1 MPAPANATVARA
13 AWGTPSHPQW
23 RQLGSRLT
31 DWVDTLTPRRDV
43 LVSVLPHHPGSGQ
56 PAGVFNHRTA
66 RITLDATQA
75 MPGRPDPDRI
85 DLRDERDR
93 ARFPVLTGVLAHEAG
108 HATHTSR
115 RHGLSG
121 AVAEW
126 AALLEEPRMEGR
138 VAAGNPQARRWLQAS
153 ALHLLGQIDP
163 TSTDHAART
172 LVLLG
177 GRVLAGVLDEESLPD
192 LDSVLAPWL
201 TTEQIAV
208 IAEQTDR
215 AVAAADGDTATIT
228 AAAEKI
234 ASLFGD
240 DAESGGPDDGD
251 DDCDDCGA
259 HHGTPGDGPLA
270 AALTAVAVAAA
281 QELRAA
287 AGIVDPSPAA
297 VAARE
302 ARQAHSARAVEDQ
315 RTARQGLHESRR
327 RRPTADDHKHAK
339 VLARSLESAALRAV
353 DVTRTPSSTPPG
365 RLRTSQLVRRQGQIH
380 ARVRPTA
387 TPWENTRRRTVDT
400 PSLVVGV
407 ALDISG
413 SMEPFAAP
421 TAVAAW
427 ALARAVRQV
436 GGKAATVTWNHTS
449 SLLPVTA
456 VSGSVPVPSIG
467 GGSTGLPA
475 AMRVLDREL
484 ALSRDQDARMVVVVT
499 DGDLPNATAVR
510 EEAERL
516 IVAGVRILWL
526 VTEDGGMTPPA
537 GAEVAV
543 IEDPSRI
550 GQLIGAA
557 AVTALRSENRR

>member
-1 MPAPANATVARA
+1 MPATATATATRA
-13 AWGTPSHPQW
+13 AWESPSHPQW

-115 RHGLSG
+115 RYGLSG

-153 ALHLLGQIDP
+153 ALHLLGQVDP

-177 GRVLAGVLDEESLPD
+177 GRVLAGVLEGESLPD
-192 LDSVLAPWL
+192 LDAVLAPWL
-201 TTEQIAV
+201 TAEQIAV

-215 AVAAADGDTATIT
+215 AVAAVDGDTATIT

-240 DAESGGPDDGD
+240 DAAEGEGTDDGD
-251 DDCDDCGA
+251 DDCGA
-259 HHGTPGDGPLA
+259 HHGAPGDGPLA

-281 QELRAA
+281 RGLRAA

-297 VAARE
+297 VAARA
-302 ARQAHSARAVEDQ
+302 ARQAHTAQAVEDQ
-315 RTARQGLHESRR
+315 RAARQGLHESRR

-339 VLARSLESAALRAV
+339 VLTRSLESAALRAV

-421 TAVAAW
+421 AAVAAW

-436 GGKAATVTWNHTS
+436 GGKAATVTWNHTAAM
-449 SLLPVTA
+449 LPVTA

-484 ALSRDQDARMVVVVT
+484 ALSRDQGARMVVVVT
-499 DGDLPNATAVR
+499 DGDLPNDAVVR
-510 EEAERL
+510 EEAEGL
-516 IVAGVRILWL
+516 IAAGVRILWL
-526 VTEDGGMTPPA
+526 VTEDGGMTPPT

>member
-1 MPAPANATVARA
+1 MPATATATTARTAWESPA
-13 AWGTPSHPQW
+13 HPQW

-108 HATHTSR
+108 HATHTTR
-115 RHGLSG
+115 RYGLNG

-177 GRVLAGVLDEESLPD
+177 GRILAGVLDEESLPD
-192 LDSVLAPWL
+192 LDAALAPWL
-201 TTEQIAV
+201 TSEQIAV

-215 AVAAADGDTATIT
+215 AVSAADGDTEAIT
-228 AAAEKI
+228 AAAETI

-240 DAESGGPDDGD
+240 DAESASDGD
-251 DDCDDCGA
+251 GDGEGDCGA
-259 HHGTPGDGPLA
+259 HHGPPGDGPLA
-270 AALTAVAVAAA
+270 AALTAVAVVAAR
-281 QELRAA
+281 ELRAA

-297 VAARE
+297 AAARA
-302 ARQAHSARAVEDQ
+302 ARQAHTARAAEDQ
-315 RTARQGLHESRR
+315 RIARQGLHESRR
-327 RRPTADDHKHAK
+327 RQPTADDHKHAK
-339 VLARSLESAALRAV
+339 ALTRSLESAALRAV
-353 DVTRTPSSTPPG
+353 DVARTPSSTPPG

-387 TPWENTRRRTVDT
+387 TPWENARRRTVDT
-400 PSLVVGV
+400 PSLLVGV

-413 SMEPFAAP
+413 SMEPFAEP

-436 GGKAATVTWNHTS
+436 GGKAATVTWNHTP
-449 SLLPVTA
+449 SLLPVAA
-456 VSGSVPVPSIG
+456 VSGSVPVPAIG
-467 GGSTGLPA
+467 GGSIGLPA
-475 AMRVLDREL
+475 ALRVLDREL
-484 ALSRDQDARMVVVVT
+484 VLGRDQGARMVVVVT
-499 DGDLPNATAVR
+499 DGDLPNPVAVR
-510 EEAERL
+510 EEVERL
-516 IVAGVRILWL
+516 IAAGVRVLWL
-526 VTEDGGMTPPA
+526 VTEAGGMTPPV

-557 AVTALRSENRR
+557 AVTALRSEK

>member
-1 MPAPANATVARA
+1 MPATATAAPAVWDAPT
-13 AWGTPSHPQW
+13 HPQW

-31 DWVDTLTPRRDV
+31 DWVDSLTPRRDV

-66 RITLDATQA
+66 RITLDATHA

-108 HATHTSR
+108 HATHTTR
-115 RHGLSG
+115 RQGLAG
-121 AVAEW
+121 PVAEW
-126 AALLEEPRMEGR
+126 AAVLEEPRMEGR
-138 VAAGNPQARRWLQAS
+138 VASGNPQARRWLQAS

-163 TSTDHAART
+163 ASTDHAART

-177 GRVLAGVLDEESLPD
+177 GRILAGVLDEDSLPD
-192 LDSVLAPWL
+192 LDAVLAPWL
-201 TTEQIAV
+201 TAEQIAV
-208 IAEQTDR
+208 IAEQTAR
-215 AVAAADGDTATIT
+215 AVTAVDGDTATIA

-240 DAESGGPDDGD
+240 DSESDGAEEGD
-251 DDCDDCGA
+251 DDCGV
-259 HHGTPGDGPLA
+259 HHGAAGEGPLA
-270 AALTAVAVAAA
+270 TALTAVAVAASR
-281 QELRAA
+281 ELRAA

-297 VAARE
+297 VAARA
-302 ARQAHSARAVEDQ
+302 ARHARTALAVDDQ
-315 RTARQGLHESRR
+315 RAARQGLHESRR
-327 RRPTADDHKHAK
+327 RRPTADDQKHAK
-339 VLARSLESAALRAV
+339 VLTRSLETAALPAV

-387 TPWENTRRRTVDT
+387 TPWENSRRRTVDT
-400 PSLVVGV
+400 PRLVVGV

-413 SMEPFAAP
+413 SMESFAAP

-436 GGKAATVTWNHTS
+436 GGKAATVTWNHS
-449 SLLPVTA
+449 ASLLPVAAT
-456 VSGSVPVPSIG
+456 SGSVPVPSIC

-475 AMRVLDREL
+475 ALRVLDREL
-484 ALSRDQDARMVVVVT
+484 TLNRAQGARMVVVVT
-499 DGDLPNATAVR
+499 DGDLPNDFAVR
-510 EEAERL
+510 DEAERL
-516 IVAGVRILWL
+516 IAAGVRILWL
-526 VTEDGGMTPPA
+526 VTEDGGMTAPA
-537 GAEVAV
+537 GAEIAL
-543 IEDPSRI
+543 IEDPGRI
-550 GQLIGAA
+550 GELIGIA
-557 AVTALRSENRR
+557 AVAALRAETRR

>member
-1 MPAPANATVARA
+1 MPAPSTATVARA
-13 AWGTPSHPQW
+13 AWESPSHPQW

-177 GRVLAGVLDEESLPD
+177 GRLLAGVLDEESLPD

-201 TTEQIAV
+201 TAEQIAV

-215 AVAAADGDTATIT
+215 AVAAVDGDTATIT

-240 DAESGGPDDGD
+240 DAESGSTDDDGD
-251 DDCDDCGA
+251 DDCGA

-297 VAARE
+297 AAARA
-302 ARQAHSARAVEDQ
+302 ARQAHTAQAVDDQ

-327 RRPTADDHKHAK
+327 RRPTGDDHKHAK

-353 DVTRTPSSTPPG
+353 DVTRTSSSTPPG

-387 TPWENTRRRTVDT
+387 TPWENTRRRTVDS

-475 AMRVLDREL
+475 ALRVLDREL
-484 ALSRDQDARMVVVVT
+484 ALGRDQGARMVVVVT

-516 IVAGVRILWL
+516 ITAGVRILWL